1 MRRTLLVLAAIALTL
16 CGIAVGVGAQEEIQ
30 YVRGEPDLDVYVSE
44 PELTPGTATQLA
56 LQVTNRGRI
65 DAGAAANR
73 ELVTTARG
81 VTVEITDDG
90 PFEMSAG
97 PHAIGAVADGDV
109 TDVPI
114 TTTVPEDVEPGEY
127 EIDVRLRYAHTSQYA
142 PQSGVVQDRTR
153 SVRRSVDVTV
163 DDGARFSLRTV
174 ESDVQ
179 VGDRGTLD
187 VELENVGGETAR
199 EVTLGLDSTTAD
211 VTVGDGGV
219 RTARIDRLEPGENVT
234 VPFDVAVREDVSV
247 RNVTIAGTVEFTDPD
262 GTADTADGL
271 SVGLRPAVEQ
281 AFTLTVE
288 ESTLRIGERGTVRG
302 TIRNDGPAVARDV
315 AVSVG
320 EGQLGSHA
328 RSYAV
333 GDLDP
338 GAAAPFEFRTT
349 LPADA
354 DAVPRRVDLTTTY
367 RTTAGTDRTRTDPI
381 RVAVADRRDAIEV
394 TPIDATFAAGES
406 GSLTLDVTNRR
417 DETISDVRVHLVVEP
432 PLESE
437 FRTTVVPELAPGA
450 SDRVAFDLDVDG
462 DAPASR
468 FPATV
473 ELEYTDA
480 DDERATAR
488 PSTIAVEVT
497 DAGST
502 VPIAEVA
509 GVAIVLLLVGVGGWW
524 FYGKRFV

>member
-1 MRRTLLVLAAIALTL
+1 VTLAAVLVLSAAV
-16 CGIAVGVGAQEEIQ
+16 VGVAMAQAETE

-44 PELTPGTATQLA
+44 PTVTPGTATQLE
-56 LQVTNRGRI
+56 LQVTNRGEV

-81 VTVEITDDG
+81 VTVEITDEG
-90 PFEMSAG
+90 PFELSAG
-97 PHAIGAVADGDV
+97 PHAIGSIADGAVAD
-109 TDVPI
+109 VPI
-114 TTTVPEDVEPGEY
+114 ATTVPADVEPGEH
-127 EIDVRLRYAHTSQYA
+127 EIDVRLRYAHTSQSV

-153 SVRRSVDVTV
+153 SVRRTVDVTV

-174 ESDVQ
+174 ESDVR
-179 VGDRGTLD
+179 VGDRGTVD

-199 EVTLGLDSTTAD
+199 ELTLGLDSTTAD
-211 VTVGDGGV
+211 VIVGDDGEQA
-219 RTARIDRLEPGENVT
+219 ARIDRLAPGENVT
-234 VPFDVAVREDVSV
+234 VPFDVAVRETASV
-247 RNVTIAGTVEFTDPD
+247 RNVTLAGTVAFTDPD
-262 GTADTADGL
+262 GVTDTAEDL
-271 SVGLRPAVEQ
+271 STALRPSEEQ
-281 AFTLTVE
+281 AFTLAVE
-288 ESTLRIGERGTVRG
+288 ESTLRVGERGTVRG

-320 EGQLGSHA
+320 EGQLGSQA
-328 RSYAV
+328 RRYAV
-333 GDLDP
+333 GDLEP
-338 GAAAPFEFRTT
+338 GATAPFEFRAT

-354 DAVPRRVDLTTTY
+354 DAVPRRLDVTTTY
-367 RTTAGTDRTRTDPI
+367 RTAADTDRTTTQPI
-381 RVAVADRRDAIEV
+381 RVAVDDRRDAIDV
-394 TPIDATFAAGES
+394 TPVDATFAAGES
-406 GSLTLDVTNRR
+406 GTLTLDVVNRL
-417 DETISDVRVHLVVEP
+417 DEPVRDVRVTLVVEP

-437 FRTTVVPELAPGA
+437 FRTAIVPDLEPGA

-473 ELEYTDA
+473 ELEYADD

-497 DAGST
+497 DAGT
-502 VPIAEVA
+502 GVPATEIA
-509 GVAIVLLLVGVGGWW
+509 GIAIVLLLVGVGGWW